1 MRRVSGPTIA
11 SPATPRSHP
20 LAISPWSSPSYF
32 LCLANPSAPA
42 GRTEGAS
49 PRVEQLV
56 GAAGQAGGGGAGDG
70 GARHAGARCGGG
82 VGSIRGTDA
91 AAQVAAAEVAA
102 AQVAVREQVSC
113 TVRSGGGRYFA
124 PSPVPHVRSYLVPP
138 VKCGPSPLAP
148 CPVPPVRSYLVPP
161 VRRGPSPLAPCPVPP
176 VRSKLVPP
184 VRRGP
189 SPLTP
194 NRRNPLQ
201 TGRLASP

>member
-91 AAQVAAAEVAA
+91 AAQVAAAEVVAA

-148 CPVPPVRSYLVPP
+148 CPVPPVRS
-161 VRRGPSPLAPCPVPP
+161 
-176 VRSKLVPP
+176 KLVPP

>member
-1 MRRVSGPTIA
+1 MY
-11 SPATPRSHP
+11 
-20 LAISPWSSPSYF
+20 LAPGIRTNPPPF
-32 LCLANPSAPA
+32 LFMSNPSAPA

-91 AAQVAAAEVAA
+91 AAQVAAAEVAAA